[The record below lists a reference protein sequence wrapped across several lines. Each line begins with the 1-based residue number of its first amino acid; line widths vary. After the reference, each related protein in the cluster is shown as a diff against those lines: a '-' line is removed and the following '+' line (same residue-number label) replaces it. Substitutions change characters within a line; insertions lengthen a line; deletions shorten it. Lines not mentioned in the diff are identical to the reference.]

1 MVYRAFKI
9 TAKIAIDMNLRY
21 RCVPACGLL
30 RDLPSYL
37 CRLTKNRKKVG
48 CIDKNTKNNKMK
60 FKWFGNKSCL
70 NIKRKKKGN
79 TVNEVKISASAS
91 VFAQKNHPLSLGEP
105 MCRQG
110 LERKKANPAT
120 PLSCFHVNAC
130 KHLTA
135 LSCNV
140 LQEKRN
146 EDDLQTYYQAY
157 QCENVVMMQEN
168 WL

>member
-1 MVYRAFKI
+1 MVYRAFTI
-9 TAKIAIDMNLRY
+9 TTKIAIDMSLRY

-91 VFAQKNHPLSLGEP
+91 VSAQKKSSLVAGWTHVSTRVRKEE
-105 MCRQG
+105 G
-110 LERKKANPAT
+110 LTQRHHCPVFMLTLANIWLHFLAMTCKKKET
-120 PLSCFHVNAC
+120 KMTYRHVI
-130 KHLTA
+130 KHT
-135 LSCNV
+135 SV
-140 LQEKRN
+140 R
-146 EDDLQTYYQAY
+146 T
-157 QCENVVMMQEN
+157 
-168 WL
+168 

>member
-1 MVYRAFKI
+1 MVYRAFTI
-9 TAKIAIDMNLRY
+9 TTKIAIDMSLRY

-135 LSCNV
+135 LSCND

-146 EDDLQTYYQAY
+146 DDVLQTYYQAY
-157 QCENVVMMQEN
+157 KCENVVMMQEN